1 LLSQRSE
8 NIESLKNEVA
18 TLESQLSRANQ
29 QIQSLQSAVDEHS
42 RYTEERRRWFVMLLM
57 LMLTRTSMSQIGVAD
72 DDDW

>member
-1 LLSQRSE
+1 MLSQRSE

-29 QIQSLQSAVDEHS
+29 QIQSLQGAIDEHS

-57 LMLTRTSMSQIGVAD
+57 LTRTSMSQIGVAD